1 MKRWRNF
8 TLLIAIVVL
17 LTGCF
22 GGGSGG
28 GVTDKPGGIKGQVF
42 DRNGDKPIQGIN
54 VEVFHNRTNRIFNVK
69 TNNQGI
75 FEFKNL
81 APGSYTLTI
90 QDADYK
96 FYNDTNVTVNP
107 ERITTLLGDY
117 AIRLEPRG
125 SQPGSGLGH
134 YIVIGADQ
142 YSNSNKPLEGV
153 RADANRVYQALAEDN
168 RLADFKTLLTTDRL
182 ADGQPTKRNIEKAIT
197 DAVRK
202 ANKNGIDSYLVIYFA
217 GHASKDVLW
226 PANVNPEGD
235 FRNAI
240 TDGELELWL
249 RGFPGDV
256 TLILDVSYSG
266 SMADRDPLYPEEL
279 AFTNKRYTILGASQ
293 KDQEAYFDPIL
304 DGGVFTH
311 FLLEGISDLH
321 YQGDIT
327 AFDLFDYVDDAMRNY
342 NLELDENEKQ
352 FPFLEQGKAGNSV
365 IYRRY

>member
-22 GGGSGG
+22 GGG
-28 GVTDKPGGIKGQVF
+28 VTDKPGGIKGQVF
-42 DRNGDKPIQGIN
+42 DRNGDKPIRGIN
-54 VEVFHNRTNRIFNVK
+54 VEVFHNRTNRLFNVK

-107 ERITTLLGDY
+107 ERITTLLRDY

-125 SQPGSGLGH
+125 SQPGSGLGY

-153 RADANRVYQALAEDN
+153 RSDANRVYQALAEDN
-168 RLADFKTLLTTDRL
+168 RLADSKTLLTADRL
-182 ADGQPTKRNIEKAIT
+182 ADDQPTKGNIEKAIT

-202 ANKNGIDSYLVIYFA
+202 ANKDGIDSYLVIYFA
-217 GHASKDVLW
+217 GIGDEDVLW
-226 PANVNPEGD
+226 PMGTDPDNDSFNK
-235 FRNAI
+235 AI

-249 RGFPGDV
+249 RNFPGDV
-256 TLILDVSYSG
+256 TLIFDTSFAG
-266 SMADRDPLYPEEL
+266 SMADNDPLYPESL
-279 AFTNKRYTILGASQ
+279 AFANKHYTILGASQ
-293 KDQEAYFDPIL
+293 RDQRAYYDPAFG
-304 DGGVFTH
+304 GGVFTH
-311 FLLEGISDLH
+311 FLLEGIKNLRFK
-321 YQGDIT
+321 GDIT
-327 AFDLFDYVDDAMRNY
+327 AIELYDYVYDEMRIY
-342 NLELDENEKQ
+342 NQAYDEDKKQ
-352 FPFLEQGKAGNSV
+352 FPIFEEGLAGNSV